1 MIQFLAK
8 IFRGFHLIFGIS
20 APPPGGNER
29 AFVFAWLG
37 GVDIHP
43 SRHIDI
49 RLFDANYYRTSFG
62 TNANQN
68 NYWISTGI
76 ILRLFNGNSD

>member
-8 IFRGFHLIFGIS
+8 VFRGFHFIFGIS

-37 GVDIHP
+37 ILASVIAFCT
-43 SRHIDI
+43 I
-49 RLFDANYYRTSFG
+49 LFYVIPYLYFR
-62 TNANQN
+62 
-68 NYWISTGI
+68 
-76 ILRLFNGNSD
+76 R